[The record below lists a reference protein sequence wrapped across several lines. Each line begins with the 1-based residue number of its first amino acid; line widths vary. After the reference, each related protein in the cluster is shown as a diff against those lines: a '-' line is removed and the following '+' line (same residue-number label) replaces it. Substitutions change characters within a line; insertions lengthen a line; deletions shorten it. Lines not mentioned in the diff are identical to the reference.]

1 MEQNNDITQVEQKL
15 TKKDVRFAYFIWWLI
30 AEVSISFER
39 MQALSFCACL
49 QPILRKLYK
58 KKEDLVEAY
67 QRHLEFFNTEGV
79 WGAIVHGVT
88 IAMEEQRA
96 NGENIPDSAIINLKV
111 GLMGPFAGIGDTIN
125 YAILKPMIY
134 GAAASIALSGSP
146 MAVPVILT
154 FSVIT
159 GAIGYFLF
167 NYGYSMGRSSIAKVL
182 HSGWIDKIILASGI
196 VGMFMMGA
204 LASSY
209 VSLTTVLEIP
219 LQSGS
224 IVVQEMIDAI
234 APGLLSLAA
243 VFGAYWFISKKGM
256 KINVLLVIII
266 VLCLIGAFFGIV

>member
-1 MEQNNDITQVEQKL
+1 M
-15 TKKDVRFAYFIWWLI
+15 
-30 AEVSISFER
+30 
-39 MQALSFCACL
+39 
-49 QPILRKLYK
+49 
-58 KKEDLVEAY
+58 
-67 QRHLEFFNTEGV
+67 EFFNTEGV
-79 WGAIVHGVT
+79 WGAIVRGVT

-182 HSGWIDKIILASGI
+182 HSG
-196 VGMFMMGA
+196 
-204 LASSY
+204 
-209 VSLTTVLEIP
+209 
-219 LQSGS
+219 
-224 IVVQEMIDAI
+224 
-234 APGLLSLAA
+234 
-243 VFGAYWFISKKGM
+243 
-256 KINVLLVIII
+256 
-266 VLCLIGAFFGIV
+266 